1 MVKIFVLVG
10 MMQSYKKQGVPMQ
23 LTNTQIKGLKP
34 LGKAKKYF
42 DGGGLFLFVSSSG
55 TKLWRMTY
63 RFDRKEKLL
72 SFGEYPTISLKDA
85 RNKREEA
92 KKLLAEGI
100 DPSEH
105 KKAAQAERM
114 AEAQNSFRNVALEWH
129 EHRTTEFCDKYRASL
144 MFRMDHYLFSNFGK
158 KPIAKLEAQDILAV
172 VRPLEQVG
180 KMETAHRLVQL
191 TGQVLRYAIITG
203 RAKHNVAADL
213 RGALRTRKVVHRAS
227 ITDPKRVGQLL
238 MDIEH
243 YSGYFPLI
251 CALRLAPLFF
261 VRPSELRSAE
271 WSEFNFET
279 KEWRIAAQRM
289 KMKEQ
294 HIVPL
299 STQALEI
306 LQALKNVTGNGR
318 YLFPSIRTNT
328 RPMSDVAMLN
338 ALRRMGYE
346 KHEMCTHAFR
356 FMASTLLNELGYNR
370 DWIERQLAHS
380 ERDEVRAAY
389 NYAQYLPERR
399 RMMQEWADYLQGL
412 KEQTTNIK

>member
-1 MVKIFVLVG
+1 
-10 MMQSYKKQGVPMQ
+10 MQ
-23 LTNTQIKGLKP
+23 LTDTHIKAVKP
-34 LGKAKKYF
+34 LAKAKKYS
-42 DGGGLFLFVSSSG
+42 DGGGLFLFVPPSG
-55 TKLWRMTY
+55 SKFWRMSY
-63 RFDRKEKLL
+63 RFDKKQKLL
-72 SFGEYPTISLKDA
+72 SFGEYPTVSLKDA
-85 RNKREEA
+85 RARREEA
-92 KKLLAEGI
+92 KKLLAQGI

-114 AEAQNSFRNVALEWH
+114 AEVQNSFRNVALEWH

-144 MFRMDHYLFSNFGK
+144 MFRMEHYLFGNFGK

-191 TGQVLRYAIITG
+191 TGQVLRYAIATG

-227 ITDPKRVGQLL
+227 ITDPKRIGHLL
-238 MDIEH
+238 RDLEN

-261 VRPSELRSAE
+261 VRPSELRAAE
-271 WSEFNFET
+271 WSEFDFEAA
-279 KEWRIAAQRM
+279 EWRIAAHRM

-306 LQALKNVTGNGR
+306 LHNLKAVTGSGK
-318 YLFPSIRTNT
+318 YLFPSIRTAT
-328 RPMSDVAMLN
+328 RPISDVTMLN

-346 KHEMCTHAFR
+346 KHEMCTHGFR
-356 FMASTLLNELGYNR
+356 SMASTLLNELGYNR

-399 RMMQEWADYLQGL
+399 RMMQEWADYLQSL
-412 KEQTTNIK
+412 KEHTV